1 MSEGEEQVL
10 YKKRRLQ
17 NSCDHCKIRKQRCD
31 SASRPGN
38 ICSSCIAFQVE
49 CTHLAA
55 SARKKRGPPKGTPRG
70 QRSAKSV
77 VSSILSGTY
86 QPPTEP
92 AAINKLLFHL
102 AEHIQTLDEE
112 ISALRLRLSQ
122 LTTSTSS
129 TLSVFSPTQDSTSR
143 FSPEETLL
151 AVNRLQLVS
160 NPPPGSYLD
169 SDVHAI
175 EGLSEHLQRLTFAN
189 AKDRHFGGSS
199 SLMLV
204 KTAIDIKNEYSNSSI
219 SSSNED
225 SSKEQN
231 DYEGVDSD
239 YKRPEFWIIHP
250 WQNLPEDDTPP
261 FVFPDADLINSLAS
275 LYFTHVNAYFPILHE
290 PLFLRSISLDL
301 HREDRNFGAL
311 VLAVCSLGARFS
323 HDERIY
329 EDGVNQSHEMGST
342 HGASEQSIGWKWIR
356 QIQPVRRT
364 FTAPPSLYEIQLYQ
378 IYVFFMQSS
387 STPEICWILVSI
399 GVRFA
404 QDVGAHRKK
413 QHDAKPT
420 VESELWKRAFW
431 MLYVMDIFTSAFLG
445 RPRSIGIE
453 DFDIDLPIDC
463 DDEYWENPD
472 NPDQAFQQ
480 PPGKPSRV
488 SYVVRLIK
496 LMDILGL
503 AMRTIYSIRRSDMWT
518 TMGLTAL
525 QWNEKTVAELD
536 SSLNKWIDELPQHLR
551 WDPSRE
557 DSEHFR
563 QSVMLYTTYYWV
575 QIQIHRPFIA
585 RPGEDSVLS
594 FPSLAI
600 CANAARSCCHVMEVQ
615 RRRNAGLLAMP
626 NLLMALFNASIVLL
640 VNVWRGRRLRGTG
653 RDVRKEL
660 VDVYRCI
667 DLLSLHENRWQQAGR
682 FHDILREIIAISHF
696 HDDQC
701 PPDTGP
707 CSMKRSLEAA
717 SDDTTEDSSSV
728 RARGSNTPEE
738 YCDRQI
744 SSDHNSMDTATLP
757 RWMQSPPFQSSGTHN
772 DTDFESMSLLPTHS
786 SELGSLPIYESFTDW
801 SMDEQW
807 SFDAGT
813 SSSNSQ
819 QTRSNA
825 DPHIHASMTMQTQS
839 ATSLLHNRSSTYSPT
854 LVFDS
859 LNTTSLE
866 IESRATFTAPL
877 FSPAGGSAISQ
888 DVTGTVSDN
897 ADVLRNQ
904 DTNPNDPG
912 WDDWGAYMANVD
924 EVLQSM
930 NPRL

>member
-112 ISALRLRLSQ
+112 ISALRLRLSP

-231 DYEGVDSD
+231 DYEGVESD

-275 LYFTHVNAYFPILHE
+275 F
-290 PLFLRSISLDL
+290 
-301 HREDRNFGAL
+301 
-311 VLAVCSLGARFS
+311 
-323 HDERIY
+323 
-329 EDGVNQSHEMGST
+329 
-342 HGASEQSIGWKWIR
+342 EQSIGWKWIR

-707 CSMKRSLEAA
+707 CLMKRSLEAA

-819 QTRSNA
+819 QTWSNA

-859 LNTTSLE
+859 LNTTYLE

-912 WDDWGAYMANVD
+912 WDDWA
-924 EVLQSM
+924 
-930 NPRL
+930 RLAMCGQIAG

>member
-1 MSEGEEQVL
+1 MSEGEEQVS

-55 SARKKRGPPKGTPRG
+55 LARKKRGPPKGTPRG
-70 QRSAKSV
+70 QRSVKSV
-77 VSSILSGTY
+77 VSSILSGAY
-86 QPPTEP
+86 QPPTES

-102 AEHIQTLDEE
+102 AEHIRTLDEE

-122 LTTSTSS
+122 PTASTSP
-129 TLSVFSPTQDSTSR
+129 TLSVLAPSTQDFTSQT
-143 FSPEETLL
+143 SPEETLL

-225 SSKEQN
+225 SSKEQ
-231 DYEGVDSD
+231 DDFEGVESD

-250 WQNLPEDDTPP
+250 WQSLPEDDTPP
-261 FVFPDADLINSLAS
+261 FVFPDANLINSLAS

-290 PLFLRSISLDL
+290 PSFLRSISLDL
-301 HREDRNFGAL
+301 HREDRHFGAL

-329 EDGVNQSHEMGST
+329 EDGLNQSHEMDST

-453 DFDIDLPIDC
+453 DFDIDLPLDC

-472 NPDQAFQQ
+472 NPEQAFQQ

-488 SYVVRLIK
+488 SYVVRFIK

-518 TMGLTAL
+518 AMGLTAL
-525 QWNEKTVAELD
+525 QWNEKIVAELD

-615 RRRNAGLLAMP
+615 RRRNAELLAMP

-653 RDVRKEL
+653 RDVGKEL

-696 HDDQC
+696 
-701 PPDTGP
+701 P
-707 CSMKRSLEAA
+707 A
-717 SDDTTEDSSSV
+717 EDSSNV
-728 RARGSNTPEE
+728 RACGSNTLEE

-744 SSDHNSMDTATLP
+744 SSAQTSTTNHNPMDTATLP
-757 RWMQSPPFQSSGTHN
+757 RWIQSPPLQSSGTHN

-813 SSSNSQ
+813 SSINSQ
-819 QTRSNA
+819 QTWSN
-825 DPHIHASMTMQTQS
+825 DGPHTHASMSMPTQFES
-839 ATSLLHNRSSTYSPT
+839 SLSQNQSSSYSPT

-859 LNTTSLE
+859 LNTISSE
-866 IESRATFTAPL
+866 IESHPTFPAPL
-877 FSPAGGSAISQ
+877 FSLTGGSAISQ
-888 DVTGTVSDN
+888 DATGTVSDN
-897 ADVLRNQ
+897 ADVVINQ

-912 WDDWGAYMANVD
+912 WDDWGAYMANVE
-924 EVLQSM
+924 EVLQSI